1 MGGRERRKEGIV
13 SDKNK
18 EAIDVGYEMARLLLE
33 WRPEMSGEDVASA
46 IMHAL
51 ERYSIELEGPGETG
65 LRVCLF
71 KLREMIEERNRSI

>member
-1 MGGRERRKEGIV
+1 M

-51 ERYSIELEGPGETG
+51 ERYSIELEGSGESG
-65 LRVCLF
+65 LRGCLYS
-71 KLREMIEERNRSI
+71 LRESIDKRMMSI